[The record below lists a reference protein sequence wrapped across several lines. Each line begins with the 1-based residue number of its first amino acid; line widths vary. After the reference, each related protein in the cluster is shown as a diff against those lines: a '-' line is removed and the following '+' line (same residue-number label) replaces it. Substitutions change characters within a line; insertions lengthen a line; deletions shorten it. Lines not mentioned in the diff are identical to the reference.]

1 VTANVHPAPRE
12 LADLAVVMRPDW
24 DRSQLEGAIDAARS
38 GGGWSFPKVFSEVA
52 RLLVQED
59 SSPRDLT
66 AAAEAAQR
74 SHLQPRRPAAPSV
87 AREWGQVCR
96 EVLAAQ
102 RGGAA

>member
-1 VTANVHPAPRE
+1 MAANVHPAPMQ
-12 LADLAVVMRPDW
+12 LADLAAAMRPDW
-24 DRSQLEGAIDAARS
+24 DRTQLEGAIAQARS
-38 GGGWSFPKVFSEVA
+38 SGWSWPRVFSETA

-59 SSPRDLT
+59 SAPRDLT

-74 SHLQPRRPAAPSV
+74 GHLQPRRPAAPAV